1 MKTYSLIRN
10 ETGKY
15 NIQKIDLCL
24 ISRKKKLKG
33 SLSFFSNF
41 ILLALSSPPPH
52 LPFPNRVS
60 GKIGIPGDSISS
72 FVC

>member
-24 ISRKKKLKG
+24 ISRKKNWKEAHLFFRISY
-33 SLSFFSNF
+33 SLHSPLHPLIF
-41 ILLALSSPPPH
+41 I
-52 LPFPNRVS
+52 FP
-60 GKIGIPGDSISS
+60 IE
-72 FVC
+72 